1 MHASSQR
8 PRSAVAGTTGPAAP
22 SFWWYCF
29 SGLGPRR
36 WSSCHGDS
44 VVLWRLF
51 AVVVVVVVVFAA
63 AALTPSSSP
72 RLDDDDGGGVVV
84 VVVIL
89 GGFSFGRL
97 VQDDLST
104 GTGPAGRGDSKA
116 SQQK

>member
-22 SFWWYCF
+22 SFWYCC

-51 AVVVVVVVVFAA
+51 AAVVVVVVVVFAA

-72 RLDDDDGGGVVV
+72 RLDDDDGGVVV

-89 GGFSFGRL
+89 CGFSFGRL

-104 GTGPAGRGDSKA
+104 GTGPAGQGDSKA
-116 SQQK
+116 GQ